1 MTLKD
6 KHIPKRS
13 CVACRQRKNKAE
25 LIHLVRSHDGNVI
38 VDTSGRMPGRG
49 AYLCPLR
56 DCWEIAIRQ
65 NRLEYSLRTKF
76 SSDNRQALI
85 DFYNKLLGE
94 K

>member
-1 MTLKD
+1 MTLKN
-6 KHIPKRS
+6 KHIPKRT
-13 CVACRQRKNKAE
+13 CVACRQRKNKVD
-25 LIHLVRSHDGNVI
+25 LIHLVRRHDGNVM
-38 VDTSGRMPGRG
+38 VDTSGRILGRG
-49 AYLCPLR
+49 AYLCPRR
-56 DCWEIAIRQ
+56 DCWEIGIRQ